1 MLEEIMPKTER
12 FRALYVLKYLREHT
26 DEEHPVTLLQI
37 QDHLSAQNITAIP
50 RTIDIDI
57 TALQKLGF
65 DIIRNRSTQNQY
77 FFASRHFSSFEL
89 KLMIDAV
96 QAAKFIPREH
106 TKELVERISGLA
118 NKIQSGDLRRN
129 LFVSKLKDNDKNT
142 LTMADWLNT
151 AINQNKQVTFQYY
164 GYDREG
170 KKALRFDGYR
180 YKFSPYALV
189 WNMDSYFV
197 IGCRMRKDENCIH
210 KFRVDK
216 ICAIQMEEEER
227 LPLPEGFDLA
237 AYCDSAF
244 LMYGDATTDVTL
256 SCTYDVMEKVINRFG
271 EDILILPGEDD
282 EHFQISEPVV
292 ACSTFYSWVFNY
304 GGKIKI
310 IAPEEAKQE
319 FQDLIRKFM

>member
-1 MLEEIMPKTER
+1 MPKTDR
-12 FRALYVLKYLREHT
+12 FRALYVLKYLWEHT
-26 DEEHPVTLLQI
+26 DEEHPITLAQI
-37 QDHLSAQNITAIP
+37 QTHLSEQGIKAIP
-50 RTIDIDI
+50 KTIDGDI
-57 TALQKLGF
+57 TALQDLGF

-96 QAAKFIPREH
+96 QAAKFIPREQ
-106 TKELVERISGLA
+106 TEELVERIAGLA
-118 NKIQSGDLRRN
+118 NQNQSEDLRRN
-129 LFVSKLKDNDKNT
+129 LFVSKLKNNDKNT
-142 LTMADWLNT
+142 LAMADWLNT
-151 AINQNKQVTFQYY
+151 AINQNRQVTFQYY

-170 KKALRFDGYR
+170 KKSLRFDGYR

-197 IGCRMRKDENCIH
+197 IGCRMRKGENCIH

-216 ICAIQMEEEER
+216 ICAIQMEEDER

-256 SCTYDVMEKVINRFG
+256 SCTYDVMEKVIDRFG
-271 EDILILPGEDD
+271 EDITIQPGEDE
-282 EHFQISEPVV
+282 EHFLITEPVT
-292 ACSTFYSWVFNY
+292 ACSTFYSWIFNY
-304 GGKIKI
+304 KGKIKI
-310 IAPEEAKQE
+310 IAPEEVKQE
-319 FQDLIRKFM
+319 FNDMLREFL

>member
-1 MLEEIMPKTER
+1 MPKTDR
-12 FRALYVLKYLREHT
+12 FRALYVLKYLWEHT
-26 DEEHPVTLLQI
+26 DEEHPVTLAQI
-37 QDHLSAQNITAIP
+37 QTHLSAQGIEAIP
-50 RTIDIDI
+50 KTIDGDI
-57 TALQKLGF
+57 AALQDLGF

-77 FFASRHFSSFEL
+77 FFASRYFTSFEL

-96 QAAKFIPREH
+96 QAAKFIPQEQ
-106 TKELVERISGLA
+106 TEELVERIAGLA
-118 NKIQSGDLRRN
+118 NQNQSEDLRRN

-142 LTMADWLNT
+142 LAMADWLNT
-151 AINQNKQVTFQYY
+151 AINQNRQVTFQYY

-170 KKALRFDGYR
+170 KKSLRFDGYR

-197 IGCRMRKDENCIH
+197 IGCRMRKGENCIH

-244 LMYGDATTDVTL
+244 LMYGDAPTDVTL
-256 SCTYDVMEKVINRFG
+256 SCTYDVMEKVIDRFG
-271 EDILILPGEDD
+271 EDITIQPGEDE
-282 EHFQISEPVV
+282 EHFLITEPVT

-310 IAPEEAKQE
+310 VAPEEVKQE
-319 FQDLIRKFM
+319 FHELIQKFL